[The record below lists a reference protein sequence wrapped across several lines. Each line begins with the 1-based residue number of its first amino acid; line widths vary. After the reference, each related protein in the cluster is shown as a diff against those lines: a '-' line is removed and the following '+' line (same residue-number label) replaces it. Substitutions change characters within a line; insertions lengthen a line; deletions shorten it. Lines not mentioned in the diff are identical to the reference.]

1 MPQIRNAPEIVDG
14 RTIRGL
20 VEARALRGA
29 TILGQPG
36 GWAVLVRYGD
46 TERAVAAQRARK
58 ARLWRNLNTAASYVS
73 EELGLSRFEVD
84 STDHQ
89 PDAIER
95 KRPDSAERLRKQH
108 EAAAYDA
115 WFRAM
120 AQEGIEAADRS
131 DFVPEDEVAR
141 RFARML
147 GS

>member
-1 MPQIRNAPEIVDG
+1 MRNAPEIVDG